1 MSVNVSKRLSELDEQ
16 GDLDAEAIKNIVRDA
31 WNEAL
36 EAAESNLEA
45 HENHLLR
52 ATDTKQTLD
61 AALAEQNDVE
71 DDVVQLM
78 RTFSVSPQ
86 FKADPVTYC
95 FTCNE
100 WIGVEFRGHL
110 RSTKDAY
117 YYRGPPPEVQE
128 LKRRAVG
135 EWKRQII
142 DVKAKHPNIDSVD
155 EASEFI
161 KQQVDE
167 ASDRLQDQVDAAGG
181 DER

>member
-1 MSVNVSKRLSELDEQ
+1 MTVNVSERLSELDEQ
-16 GDLDAEAIKNIVRDA
+16 DDLDVEAITDIVRDA
-31 WNEAL
+31 WNEAV
-36 EAAESNLEA
+36 EGAESNLEA

-61 AALAEQNDVE
+61 VALAEQNDLH
-71 DDVVQLM
+71 DDVVRLM
-78 RTFSVSPQ
+78 RTSGVSGEL
-86 FKADPVTYC
+86 KKDAVTYC

-100 WIGVEFRGHL
+100 WVGVELRGHL

-181 DER
+181 DEQ

>member
-1 MSVNVSKRLSELDEQ
+1 MSVNVSERLSELDEQ
-16 GDLDAEAIKNIVRDA
+16 DDLDREAIMDIVLDA
-31 WNEAL
+31 WNEAV
-36 EAAESNLEA
+36 ESAESNLGT

-52 ATDTKQTLD
+52 TTGTKQTLD
-61 AALAEQNDVE
+61 AALAEQNDLH
-71 DDVVQLM
+71 DDAVRLM
-78 RTFSVSPQ
+78 RDLSVSGELN
-86 FKADPVTYC
+86 ADPVTYC

-100 WIGVEFRGHL
+100 WVGVEFRGHL

-142 DVKAKHPNIDSVD
+142 DVKHKHPNIDTVD

-167 ASDRLQDQVDAAGG
+167 ASDRLQEQDARGG
-181 DER
+181 EDE